1 MSKGDIAMYKRNVV
15 HEIEPEA
22 LRMDEAAQL
31 LGIGRSTLLKLTYEG
46 IIPSIKIRDR
56 RLWRRSDL
64 DNWLASLPTA
74 PINYDK

>member
-1 MSKGDIAMYKRNVV
+1 MSKKGTAMYKRNVV
-15 HEIEPEA
+15 HEIKPEA

-31 LGIGRSTLLKLTYEG
+31 LGIGRSTLLKLTYQG
-46 IIPSIKIRDR
+46 IIPSVKIRDR

-64 DNWLASLPTA
+64 DNWLASLPTS